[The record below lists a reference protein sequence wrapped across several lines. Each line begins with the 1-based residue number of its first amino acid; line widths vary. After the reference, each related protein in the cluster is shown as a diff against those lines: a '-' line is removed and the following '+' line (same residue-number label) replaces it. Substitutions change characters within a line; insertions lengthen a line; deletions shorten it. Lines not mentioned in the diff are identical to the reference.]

1 MKMTYQLCVM
11 CSRCCS
17 SLSACIF
24 VVHNRVGCN
33 KQWKLAVRLLI
44 LFCFTLLSGLE
55 WGAESKGNGLWFFF
69 CWTTKEAITAGDCL
83 ICFYQCSP
91 LNDLEFHVLALLS
104 LPWPHNYIS
113 IELHVPPLAKKKSV
127 HSPEYALY
135 VSRTLYDK
143 LQAG

>member
-11 CSRCCS
+11 CSRCCG

-24 VVHNRVGCN
+24 VVQNRVGCN

-55 WGAESKGNGLWFFF
+55 WGAESKGNGLWFFS
-69 CWTTKEAITAGDCL
+69 AGPL
-83 ICFYQCSP
+83 ERQSLQVIVLFASYQCSP
-91 LNDLEFHVLALLS
+91 LNDLEFHALALLS